1 VKEGFMENKTKAAR
15 WLAVGVSVVALSGAG
30 RAVAS
35 SAPSTPPGDSA
46 AAGAGGDTT
55 GASTAVAGGG
65 PSDCSAVTFTPSGS
79 EAPMSAESMPM
90 DTGMSTGTMPVNTG
104 NSTGSIPSG
113 SLAESAP
120 AASMPV
126 ESMPVESMSAA
137 SMPMASGPF
146 VQMAESPEYGPI
158 LVDADCRALYV
169 FANDA
174 TGEPTCVDDCAAAW
188 PPLFVPSDSVPPLA
202 DELDPSLFS
211 VVQHPDG
218 AMLEV
223 GDWPLYYFAHDTAPG
238 QTNGQGVGGVWW
250 LVTPDGT
257 PIQEDEGATASSMPS
272 ASITAETMPMTTSS

>member
-1 VKEGFMENKTKAAR
+1 MENRTKAAR

-35 SAPSTPPGDSA
+35 SAPSIPPGDST
-46 AAGAGGDTT
+46 AAGAGGATDMT
-55 GASTAVAGGG
+55 GASTAATGGG

-90 DTGMSTGTMPVNTG
+90 DTGMSTGSMPVNTG
-104 NSTGSIPSG
+104 NSTGSMPGG

-120 AASMPV
+120 AGSMAAGSV
-126 ESMPVESMSAA
+126 PVESMSAA

-146 VQMAESPEYGPI
+146 VQVAESPEYGPI

-174 TGEPTCVDDCAAAW
+174 NGESTCVDDCAAAW
-188 PPLFVPSDSVPPLA
+188 PPLFVADDTVPPIA

-211 VVQHPDG
+211 VTAHPDG
-218 AMLEV
+218 SMLKI
-223 GDWPLYYFAHDTAPG
+223 GDWPLYYFAGDAAPG
-238 QTNGQGVGGVWW
+238 DTNGQGVGGVWS
-250 LVTPDGT
+250 LVTPDGA
-257 PIQEDEGATASSMPS
+257 PIVEDEGATASSMPS
-272 ASITAETMPMTTSS
+272 ASMTAETMPMTTSS